1 MRIPA
6 LLLALLLLAGPAIAP
21 ASPASDA
28 LKQQGLRAL
37 AEGKFAEAAT
47 RFAEAMKADPRDA
60 EAAYLHGAAANRQG
74 QFAAALDSLRKAETA
89 GYRDAELDFELGWAH
104 MGQGQAQPCID
115 RLERFE
121 AARPGRGQASEFL
134 GRCHLALRQFDRA
147 EARLNEAL
155 ARDPRLAPTVNLAL
169 ASVEQ
174 ARGRTQAAQLR
185 MESALA
191 ADAPTGRALRDL
203 AGPPPPA
210 IQPDKPLRLS
220 LSFAAGHN
228 SNVIGLGNTMP
239 LPADIQRK
247 GSLFTRLSAGA
258 AYTHQ
263 IDPATSFTLGYAFLS
278 DRYEDIPGANLLD
291 HFLYADLFT
300 QVTARAAFSVR
311 ASSQSTTLGGSRFR
325 DALGLRPAFSYRFTD
340 TSVTEFAYSVTDN
353 DYRANVAQAFSRDGE
368 SQAYSVAHSFRLPGT
383 RWSGAVGATYGR
395 NRTEGG
401 DFVSDSLG
409 ASGTLRY
416 AFPNRIVAAVGAGV
430 SRDDYGNPNS
440 LAGAGFAFARKDE
453 QSSVSVQVA
462 GPFNDRARWFVQAQS
477 LRNTSNIAFYQYKQT
492 AVTGG
497 LAIDF

>member
-1 MRIPA
+1 MLRTA
-6 LLLALLLLAGPAIAP
+6 LALALVCATTLAS
-21 ASPASDA
+21 ASPESDA

-37 AEGKFAEAAT
+37 AEG
-47 RFAEAMKADPRDA
+47 RFADAGAQFAAAMKADPRDA

-74 QFAAALDSLRKAETA
+74 RFAAALESLRKAEAA

-104 MGQGQAQPCID
+104 MGQGQAQACVE

-134 GRCHLALRQFDRA
+134 GRCHLALRQFDQA
-147 EARLNEAL
+147 ESRLNQAL

-174 ARGRTQAAQLR
+174 GRGRSAAARARL
-185 MESALA
+185 ESAFA

-203 AGPPPPA
+203 AGPPEPVV
-210 IQPDKPLRLS
+210 QPDQPLRLS
-220 LSFAAGHN
+220 LSFSAGHN

-247 GSLFTRLSAGA
+247 GSMFTRLSAGA
-258 AYTHQ
+258 SYTHQ
-263 IDPATSFTLGYAFLS
+263 VEPQTSFTLGYAFLS

-291 HFLYADLFT
+291 HFIYADLFT
-300 QVTARAAFSVR
+300 QVTARAAFSLRV
-311 ASSQSTTLGGSRFR
+311 SSEFTTLGGSRFR
-325 DALGLRPAFSYRFTD
+325 DALGFRPAFSYRFGEH
-340 TSVTEFAYSVTDN
+340 SVTEFAYSISDN
-353 DYRANVAQAFSRDGE
+353 DYRANVAPAFSRDGE
-368 SQAYSVAHSFRLPGT
+368 SQAWSVAHSFRLPGT
-383 RWSGAVGATYGR
+383 NWSGAVGATYGR

-416 AFPNRIVAAVGAGV
+416 AFPNRIVGALGAGV

-440 LAGAGFAFARKDE
+440 LAGTGFAFARKDE
-453 QSSVSVQVA
+453 QSNLSVQLA
-462 GPFNDRARWFVQAQS
+462 GPFAERMRWFVQAQS

-492 AVTGG
+492 SVTGG
-497 LAIDF
+497 LAFDF

>member
-1 MRIPA
+1 MLRTA
-6 LLLALLLLAGPAIAP
+6 LALVLVCATTLAS
-21 ASPASDA
+21 ASPESDA

-37 AEGKFAEAAT
+37 AEGRFAEAGAQ
-47 RFAEAMKADPRDA
+47 FAAAMKADPRDA

-74 QFAAALDSLRKAETA
+74 QFPAAMDSLRKAEGA
-89 GYRDAELDFELGWAH
+89 GFRDAELDFELGWAH
-104 MGQGQAQPCID
+104 MGQGQAQPCIE

-134 GRCHLALRQFDRA
+134 GRCYLALRQFDQA
-147 EARLNEAL
+147 ESRLNQAL

-174 ARGRTQAAQLR
+174 GRGRSAAARAR
-185 MESALA
+185 MESAFT

-203 AGPPPPA
+203 AGPPEPVV
-210 IQPDKPLRLS
+210 QPDQPLRLS
-220 LSFAAGHN
+220 LSFSAGHN

-247 GSLFTRLSAGA
+247 GSMFTRLSAGA
-258 AYTHQ
+258 SYTHQ
-263 IDPATSFTLGYAFLS
+263 VEPQTSLTLGYAFLS

-291 HFLYADLFT
+291 HFVYADLFT
-300 QVTARAAFSVR
+300 QVTARAAFSLRV
-311 ASSQSTTLGGSRFR
+311 SSEFTTLGGSRFR
-325 DALGLRPAFSYRFTD
+325 DSLGFRPAFSYRFGEH
-340 TSVTEFAYSVTDN
+340 SVTEFAYSIADN
-353 DYRANVAQAFSRDGE
+353 DYRANVAPAFSRDGE
-368 SQAYSVAHSFRLPGT
+368 SQAWSVAHSFRIPGT
-383 RWSGAVGATYGR
+383 NWSGAAGATYGR

-416 AFPNRIVAAVGAGV
+416 AFPNRIVGALGVGV

-453 QSSVSVQVA
+453 QSNISAQLA
-462 GPFNDRARWFVQAQS
+462 GPFNRNLRWFLQAQS

-492 AVTGG
+492 TVTGG
-497 LAIDF
+497 LAFDF

>member
-1 MRIPA
+1 MRIA
-6 LLLALLLLAGPAIAP
+6 IALALACVLSVAS
-21 ASPASDA
+21 ASPESDA

-37 AEGKFAEAAT
+37 AEG
-47 RFAEAMKADPRDA
+47 RFADAGTQFAAAMKADPRDA

-74 QFAAALDSLRKAETA
+74 QFPAAMDSLRKAEAA
-89 GYRDAELDFELGWAH
+89 GFRDPELDFELGWSH
-104 MGQGQAQPCID
+104 MGQGEAQACIE
-115 RLERFE
+115 RLERFD

-134 GRCHLALRQFDRA
+134 GRCHLALRQHDKA
-147 EARLNEAL
+147 ESRLNEAL

-174 ARGRTQAAQLR
+174 ARGRTQAARAR
-185 MESALA
+185 METAFA

-203 AGPPPPA
+203 AGPPEPVV
-210 IQPDKPLRLS
+210 QPDKPLRLS
-220 LSFAAGHN
+220 LSLSAGHN

-247 GSLFTRLSAGA
+247 SSMFTRFSAGA

-263 IDPATSFTLGYAFLS
+263 VDPATSFTLGYAFLS

-291 HFLYADLFT
+291 HFVYADLFT
-300 QVTARAAFSVR
+300 QVTARAAFSIR
-311 ASSQSTTLGGSRFR
+311 ASGQFTTLGGSRFR
-325 DALGLRPAFSYRFTD
+325 DALGLRPAVSYRFTD
-340 TSVTEFAYSVTDN
+340 HSVTEFAWSVTDN

-368 SQAYSVAHSFRLPGT
+368 SQAYSAVHSFRMPGT
-383 RWSGAVGATYGR
+383 NWSGAVGATYGR

-409 ASGTLRY
+409 VSGTLRY
-416 AFPNRIVAAVGAGV
+416 AFPNRIVAAVGAGA

-453 QSSVSVQVA
+453 QSSLSVQLA
-462 GPFNDRARWFVQAQS
+462 GPFNDRARWFIQAQS

>member
-1 MRIPA
+1 MRIA
-6 LLLALLLLAGPAIAP
+6 IALALACVLSVAS
-21 ASPASDA
+21 ASPESDA
-28 LKQQGLRAL
+28 LKQQGMRAL
-37 AEGKFAEAAT
+37 AEG
-47 RFAEAMKADPRDA
+47 RFADAAAHFASAMKADPRDA

-74 QFAAALDSLRKAETA
+74 QFAVAQDSLRKAEAA
-89 GYRDAELDFELGWAH
+89 GYRDPELDFELGWAH
-104 MGQGQAQPCID
+104 MGRGEAQPCID
-115 RLERFE
+115 RLERFD

-134 GRCHLALRQFDRA
+134 GRCHLALRRHDQA

-174 ARGRTQAAQLR
+174 ARGRTQAARAR
-185 MESALA
+185 METAFA

-203 AGPPPPA
+203 AGPPEPA

-220 LSFAAGHN
+220 LSLSAGHN

-247 GSLFTRLSAGA
+247 SSMFTRFSAGA

-263 IDPATSFTLGYAFLS
+263 VDPATSFTLGYAFLS

-291 HFLYADLFT
+291 HYIYADLFT
-300 QVTARAAFSVR
+300 QVTARAAFSIR
-311 ASSQSTTLGGSRFR
+311 GSSQLTTLGGSRFR
-325 DALGLRPAFSYRFTD
+325 DALGFRPAFSYRFTD
-340 TSVTEFAYSVTDN
+340 HSVTEFAWSVTDN
-353 DYRANVAQAFSRDGE
+353 DYRANVAPAFSRNGE
-368 SQAYSVAHSFRLPGT
+368 SQAYSAVHSFRMPGT
-383 RWSGAVGATYGR
+383 NWSGAVGASYGR

-409 ASGTLRY
+409 VSGTLRY
-416 AFPNRIVAAVGAGV
+416 AFPNRIVAAVGAGA

-453 QSSVSVQVA
+453 QSSLSVQLA
-462 GPFNDRARWFVQAQS
+462 GPFNDRARWFIQAQS